1 MKINKK
7 IVFFFDRD
15 GVLNKDLGHVWK
27 SSQFKFLPQTKK
39 VLKFLSKHR
48 IKNYVITNQSVIGR
62 GLCSFSDVEKF
73 NQLINKSLN
82 NKKKVIKKFYL
93 CPHHPTHGVG
103 IFKKK
108 CKCRKP
114 ENGLIQK
121 AIKENNLNKKFIV
134 MIGDKKTDYLS
145 AKKSKI
151 YFEYRKQNFYKQIKL
166 ILEKN
171 VL

>member
-15 GVLNKDLGHVWK
+15 GVLNKDLGHAWK
-27 SSQFKFLPQTKK
+27 PTQFKLLPQTKK
-39 VLKFLSKHR
+39 VLKFLSEHK
-48 IKNYVITNQSVIGR
+48 IKNYVISNQSVIGR
-62 GLCSFSDVEKF
+62 GMCSLSDVKKF
-73 NQLINKSLN
+73 NQMINQSLN
-82 NKKKVIKKFYL
+82 VSKKVIKKFYL
-93 CPHHPTHGVG
+93 CPHHPTLGLG
-103 IFKKK
+103 IYKKK

-114 ENGLIQK
+114 ENGLILK
-121 AIKENNLNKKFIV
+121 AIRENKLNKKYIV

-151 YFEYRKQNFYKQIKL
+151 YFEYRKQNFYKQIKS
-166 ILEKN
+166 ILERN